1 MSALETGSEEVELE
15 RILLKGPAGPIDA
28 IHARPLGMPSSGVV
42 LHPDILGIRP
52 LFDDLASRLASQ
64 GFAVV
69 SPNPFS
75 ETPATELESLDAAA
89 RLGMVKDLKDEIQLG
104 GLEAAAD
111 YLVVNDGVSE
121 VAVIGFCFGGMYA
134 LKAAASGRFDR
145 AVAFY
150 GMIHVPDAWQ
160 SETLADPLDGISSAC
175 PVLAIFGGVDS
186 WTPAEDVAEL
196 RDALAAVA
204 GSEVVVYPEADHGF
218 LHDPDRPAHRED
230 DSADA
235 WSRVLAFLR

>member
-1 MSALETGSEEVELE
+1 MSALEIGSEEVEVE
-15 RILLKGPAGPIDA
+15 RVSLKGPTGPIDA

-52 LFDDLASRLASQ
+52 LFEDLASRLASH
-64 GFAVV
+64 GFAVA
-69 SPNPFS
+69 SPNPFF
-75 ETPATELESLDAAA
+75 ETPATELETLDAAA
-89 RLGMVKDLKDEIQLG
+89 RLGMVKDLKDEIQIG

-121 VAVIGFCFGGMYA
+121 VAVVGFCFGGMYA

-145 AVAFY
+145 AVTFY
-150 GMIHVPDAWQ
+150 GMVHAPDAWR

-175 PVLAIFGGVDS
+175 PVLAIFGGVDQ
-186 WTPAEDVAEL
+186 WTPAADVAEL
-196 RDALAAVA
+196 RDSLAAIT
-204 GSEVVVYPEADHGF
+204 GSDVVVYPEADHGF
-218 LHDPDRPAHRED
+218 VHDPDRPAHRAE

-235 WSRVLAFLR
+235 WSRVLAFLS